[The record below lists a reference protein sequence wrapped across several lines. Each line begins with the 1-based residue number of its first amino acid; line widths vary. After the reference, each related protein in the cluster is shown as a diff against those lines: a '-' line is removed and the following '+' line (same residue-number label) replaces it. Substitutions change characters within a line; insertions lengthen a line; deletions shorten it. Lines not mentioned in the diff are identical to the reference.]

1 MPARESAGAYPRPAT
16 DALLRHVEAER
27 TRHGIP
33 GLALAVADRTGVLHA
48 RGFGRTGAHDGAE
61 DVSAATLFRLGSVT
75 KPLTATAVLR
85 LRDRGLMDLD
95 RPVVDVLPGL
105 ADCGYPA
112 VEHITARMLLGHTAG
127 LPHDFFPTGGGDP
140 ADLPGMVIRLLRTY
154 GPVAPPGTA
163 YSYSNPGYDL
173 AGAVA
178 ATVAGTPF
186 PRLVDEL
193 VLRPLGMVSTTFDP
207 AAAMTRPL
215 ALGHRYGLDGTPV
228 VERRVA
234 DNVAHHPS
242 GFALSNALDMGRFVA
257 AHLGAATGPA
267 DRLLTEGSR
276 RLMGTGHA
284 RLFLPDDTESTLG
297 FHRWRWQGHPVLGH
311 TGDICGYGAWL
322 AMLPDRGVGAVLLA
336 NAIPPG
342 FDGMSLVHRVLAE
355 YVPGAARAERP
366 GPGSGRGAGEERA
379 DAHPRGCA
387 GVFVG
392 QAVGLVRLTEGAD
405 GLTAEINGRH
415 LRVRPAGSGRFE
427 GSGVDD
433 GPPVSLG
440 FPGAGP
446 GRAAHV
452 MVDGELCE
460 RFDESLLATPEP
472 ADLARYA
479 GTYAR
484 LDEVTVFVRDGQLYL
499 YSQEDL
505 REFRCLPLTRTMFA
519 FDGGVIEFMVD
530 ETGEARAI
538 RARNAVTLPRT
549 AARPG
554 TGATAGAGR

>member
-1 MPARESAGAYPRPAT
+1 MPAGEGGGADTRRET

-27 TRHGIP
+27 SRHGIP
-33 GLALAVADRTGVLHA
+33 GLALAVVDGTGVLHA
-48 RGFGRTGAHDGAE
+48 QGFGRTGAQDEAE

-85 LRDRGLMDLD
+85 LHDRGVMDLD
-95 RPVVDVLPGL
+95 RPVVDLLPAL

-112 VEHITARMLLGHTAG
+112 VERITARMLLGHTAG
-127 LPHDFFPTGGGDP
+127 LPHDFFPTGGADP
-140 ADLPGMVIRLLRTY
+140 ADLPGVVLRLLRTY

-178 ATVAGTPF
+178 ATAAGTPF
-186 PRLVDEL
+186 PQLVDEL
-193 VLRPLGMVSTTFDP
+193 VLRPLDMASTTFDP
-207 AAAMTRPL
+207 AVAMTHPL
-215 ALGHRYGLDGTPV
+215 ALGHRYGADGIPV
-228 VERRVA
+228 VERQVA
-234 DNVAHHPS
+234 DNVAHYPS
-242 GFALSNALDMGRFVA
+242 GFAFSNALDMGRFVA
-257 AHLGAATGPA
+257 AHLGAATGRP
-267 DRLLTEGSR
+267 DRLLTEESQ
-276 RLMGTGHA
+276 RLMHTAHA

-311 TGDICGYGAWL
+311 VGDICGYGAWL
-322 AMLPDRGVGAVLLA
+322 AMLPDRLGAVLLA

-342 FDGMSLVHRVLAE
+342 FDGMSLVHRILAA
-355 YVPGAARAERP
+355 YAPGPDRP
-366 GPGSGRGAGEERA
+366 GPGPAARPGGGEQPA
-379 DAHPRGCA
+379 DAYPRGGA

-392 QAVGLVRLTEGAD
+392 QATGMVRLAEEAS

-415 LRVRPAGSGRFE
+415 LRLRPAGDGRFE
-427 GSGVDD
+427 GGGPGD
-433 GPPVSLG
+433 GPLVSLG
-440 FPGAGP
+440 FPGTGP
-446 GRAAHV
+446 DRAAHV

-499 YSQEDL
+499 YSLEDL

-519 FDGGVIEFMVD
+519 FEGGVIDFMVD

-538 RARNAVTLPRT
+538 RARNAVTLHRT
-549 AARPG
+549 GARPCAD
-554 TGATAGAGR
+554 ATAGAGR